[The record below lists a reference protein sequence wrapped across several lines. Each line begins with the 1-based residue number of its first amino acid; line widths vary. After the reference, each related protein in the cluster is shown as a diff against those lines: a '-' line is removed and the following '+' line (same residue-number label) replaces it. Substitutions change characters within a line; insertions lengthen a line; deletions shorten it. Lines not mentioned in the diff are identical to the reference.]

1 MVMVHR
7 VDDSFDATTGE
18 NLIRVLQK
26 QSALNTERADPFDEN
41 EPNPTL
47 TNAIDSSLW
56 ELYSQKSHYHA
67 PASTLARIFE
77 EPFTKPNYSLED
89 FLDHTY
95 STVGYCTVP

>member
-1 MVMVHR
+1 MPLMVR
-7 VDDSFDATTGE
+7 DSCLLLSTVLSLNLTG
-18 NLIRVLQK
+18 L
-26 QSALNTERADPFDEN
+26 ADPFDAN

-67 PASTLARIFE
+67 PAATLARIFE

-95 STVGYCTVP
+95 STVSSLAVLVRVIANGYD